1 MLAAKGE
8 ESAMANGSGLAA
20 EPGRSWLDRRHLM
33 GAYAVFGAYATVD
46 AIFSSDRDQV
56 WAIWAACG
64 YAVALLLL
72 WWWRDRI
79 AAAGVSVAL
88 AVLAPLLWLSAAYP
102 LEDGMNVIDRAAAL
116 LLHHGSPYLTSGQ
129 ITGWLSYNPYLPVMT
144 LFGLP
149 NAAGLRATG
158 WGGLAGNPGVWLAVG
173 TVVPLA
179 AAFWI
184 ALPARRRPL
193 WRSDALL
200 ATAIAVASPVIG
212 LNLAVITTDPPV
224 LALML
229 LSLALALTP
238 SAVGSG
244 AGAVSS
250 GAALGVACDLKSTAW
265 LAVPVMAA
273 MYASR
278 DGARAAGR
286 FIAAAVITAVAL
298 IVVLAPATLIR
309 PAATAALVQNSV
321 LFPLG
326 LTHDKTPA
334 ESLLPGHLLTA
345 MGTAGHVVSV
355 GLLLAA
361 ALGIAISLVI
371 RPPRDVPAAARRIAL
386 GLTLM
391 FLLGPDVR
399 FGYFLYPL
407 GLLGWLALTGGPPEP
422 ADAQVWKANPVEA
435 ERELIMRVVEVG
447 RRGGPEVLGVAER
460 EALRPGPGQ
469 VVVDVAAAG
478 VNFMDIYQRQGVG
491 GYRPELPFVPGAE
504 GAGTVAAVGEG
515 VTHLS
520 VGDHVAWAGPGGS
533 YAEQVAL
540 PAGRVVPVPD
550 GISSQVA
557 AAAILQGMT
566 AHYLVTS
573 TYPVRDGDVAVVHA
587 AAGGVGLLLT
597 QLVKR
602 RGGMVVAT
610 TSGGEKAELARGAG
624 ADHITGYDTFR
635 AVVDDVTDGV
645 GAHVVYDGVGKDT
658 FDDGLAALRPRGMM
672 VLYGAA
678 SGQVPPLDPQRLN
691 SGGSLFLTRPTM
703 VHYIS
708 DDEELRWRSGEIFS
722 WIARGE
728 LDVRIGGTYPL
739 AQARQAQEDLAARRT
754 TGKLLLLPG
763 L

>member
-1 MLAAKGE
+1 
-8 ESAMANGSGLAA
+8 MAVYGVFL
-20 EPGRSWLDRRHLM
+20 
-33 GAYAVFGAYATVD
+33 AYAAVSAVFAGGED
-46 AIFSSDRDQV
+46 KV
-56 WAIWAACG
+56 WAIWAAFG
-64 YAVALLLL
+64 YAAALLIMWRWRSRGQTAALL
-72 WWWRDRI
+72 
-79 AAAGVSVAL
+79 VAVAV
-88 AVLAPLLWLSAAYP
+88 AVLAPLLWLSVAYR
-102 LEDGMNVIDRAAAL
+102 LEDGMYVIDRSATL
-116 LLHHGSPYLTSGQ
+116 LIHHGSPYLPAAQVTW
-129 ITGWLSYNPYLPVMT
+129 WLSYNPYLPVMT
-144 LFGLP
+144 MFGLP
-149 NAAGLRATG
+149 SAAGLR
-158 WGGLAGNPGVWLAVG
+158 GLAGNPGVWLALG

-184 ALPARRRPL
+184 ARPHRRCLPCRR
-193 WRSDALL
+193 DALQG
-200 ATAIAVASPVIG
+200 TAIAIASPVIG

-224 LALML
+224 LAFML
-229 LSLALALTP
+229 LALALSVPRETK
-238 SAVGSG
+238 AT
-244 AGAVSS
+244 AAAWS

-273 MYASR
+273 MFYAR
-278 DGARAAGR
+278 DGVRAAAR
-286 FIAAAVITAVAL
+286 FTASAVITTVVLTVA
-298 IVVLAPATLIR
+298 LAPATVVKL
-309 PAATAALVQNSV
+309 AAAKALVQNSV

-326 LTHDKTPA
+326 LTHYKTPA
-334 ESLLPGHLLTA
+334 GSLLPGHLLTA

-361 ALGIAISLVI
+361 GLAIAISLLI
-371 RPPRDVPAAARRIAL
+371 RPPRDLSAAARRLAI

-399 FGYFLYPL
+399 FGYFIYPL
-407 GLLGWLALTGGPPEP
+407 GLLGWLALAPGPGPGP
-422 ADAQVWKANPVEA
+422 LVEGWSG
-435 ERELIMRVVEVG
+435 RRRKGSTNMRVVEVG
-447 RRGGPEVLGVAER
+447 RRGGPEVLSVAER
-460 EALRPGPGQ
+460 EAPRPGPGQ

-515 VTHLS
+515 VTHLA
-520 VGDHVAWAGPGGS
+520 VGDHVAWAGPGSG

-540 PAGRVVPVPD
+540 PASRVVPVPD
-550 GISSQVA
+550 RISSQVA
-557 AAAILQGMT
+557 GAAILQGMT

-573 TYPVRDGDVAVVHA
+573 TYPVQEGDIVVVHA

-597 QLVKR
+597 QMVKR
-602 RGGMVVAT
+602 RGGIVVAT

-624 ADHITGYDTFR
+624 ADHITGYDNFR
-635 AVVDDVTDGV
+635 AVVDQVTDGV

-678 SGQVPPLDPQRLN
+678 SGQVPPVDPQRLN

-703 VHYIS
+703 VNYIA
-708 DDEELRWRSGEIFS
+708 DDEELRWRAGEVFS
-722 WIARGE
+722 WIAKGE

-739 AQARQAQEDLAARRT
+739 ADASRAQEDLAARRT